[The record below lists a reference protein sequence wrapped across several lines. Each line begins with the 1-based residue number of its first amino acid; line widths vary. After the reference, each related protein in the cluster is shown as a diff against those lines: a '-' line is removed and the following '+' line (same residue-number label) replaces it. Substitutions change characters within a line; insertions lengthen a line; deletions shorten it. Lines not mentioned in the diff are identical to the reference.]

1 MPYLY
6 CMATATTTQ
15 EIEMTTTQKAP
26 TTIFAMD
33 DLDVKALCRLG
44 SDAVGMHGY
53 CTINFSNCHEIR
65 FDVYCQIDGEEVYVG
80 RNLKNKAAIALI
92 NSANTAIYN
101 GEEV

>member
-26 TTIFAMD
+26 VAIKSIN
-33 DLDVKALCRLG
+33 DLAYSVTLG
-44 SDAVGMHGY
+44 TVMHGY
-53 CTINFSNCHEIR
+53 CHASYSLDASHYTITW
-65 FDVYCQIDGEEVYVG
+65 DVYCQIDGGDEVLIG
-80 RNLKNKAAIALI
+80 RNLTSPAATALI
-92 NSANTAIYN
+92 NQANTATFN

>member
-1 MPYLY
+1 
-6 CMATATTTQ
+6 MATATTTQ

-26 TTIFAMD
+26 TTIFTMD
-33 DLDVKALCRLG
+33 DLDVKARSYG

-53 CTINFSNCHEIR
+53 CTVEFSNCHEIR

-92 NSANTAIYN
+92 NSANTAIHN